1 MIWLLFICT
10 LCSVRISGSPA
21 AVYVQPNSSVLKKLW
36 AIVNF
41 QKQKRKR
48 EEGMEQEEEGED
60 STGFKHGSTQYVK
73 TSTASTEF
81 L

>member
-1 MIWLLFICT
+1 MGNSKLL
-10 LCSVRISGSPA
+10 PQA
-21 AVYVQPNSSVLKKLW
+21 EEKE
-36 AIVNF
+36 
-41 QKQKRKR
+41 R
-48 EEGMEQEEEGED
+48 EEEEEVMRDVRRRRRED

>member
-1 MIWLLFICT
+1 MGNSKLL
-10 LCSVRISGSPA
+10 PQA
-21 AVYVQPNSSVLKKLW
+21 EEKE
-36 AIVNF
+36 
-41 QKQKRKR
+41 R
-48 EEGMEQEEEGED
+48 EEEVMRDVRRRRRRED

>member
-1 MIWLLFICT
+1 MGNSKLL
-10 LCSVRISGSPA
+10 PQA
-21 AVYVQPNSSVLKKLW
+21 EEKE
-36 AIVNF
+36 
-41 QKQKRKR
+41 R
-48 EEGMEQEEEGED
+48 EEEEEEEVMRDVRRRRRRED

>member
-1 MIWLLFICT
+1 MCLEKIMGNSKLL
-10 LCSVRISGSPA
+10 PQA
-21 AVYVQPNSSVLKKLW
+21 AEEKE
-36 AIVNF
+36 
-41 QKQKRKR
+41 R
-48 EEGMEQEEEGED
+48 EEEEEVMRDVRRRRRRRED

>member
-1 MIWLLFICT
+1 MCLEKIMGNSKLL
-10 LCSVRISGSPA
+10 PQA
-21 AVYVQPNSSVLKKLW
+21 AEEKE
-36 AIVNF
+36 
-41 QKQKRKR
+41 R
-48 EEGMEQEEEGED
+48 EEEEVMRDVRRRRRRRRED

>member
-1 MIWLLFICT
+1 MGNSKLL
-10 LCSVRISGSPA
+10 PQA
-21 AVYVQPNSSVLKKLW
+21 AEEKE
-36 AIVNF
+36 
-41 QKQKRKR
+41 R
-48 EEGMEQEEEGED
+48 EEEEEVMRDVRRRRRRRRRED

>member
-1 MIWLLFICT
+1 MGNSKLL
-10 LCSVRISGSPA
+10 PQA
-21 AVYVQPNSSVLKKLW
+21 AEEKE
-36 AIVNF
+36 
-41 QKQKRKR
+41 R
-48 EEGMEQEEEGED
+48 EEEEEVMRDVRRRRRMRED

>member
-1 MIWLLFICT
+1 MGNSKLL
-10 LCSVRISGSPA
+10 PQA
-21 AVYVQPNSSVLKKLW
+21 EEKE
-36 AIVNF
+36 
-41 QKQKRKR
+41 R
-48 EEGMEQEEEGED
+48 EEEEEEVMRDVRRRRRRED

>member
-1 MIWLLFICT
+1 MGNSKLL
-10 LCSVRISGSPA
+10 PQA
-21 AVYVQPNSSVLKKLW
+21 AEEKE
-36 AIVNF
+36 
-41 QKQKRKR
+41 R
-48 EEGMEQEEEGED
+48 EEEEEVMRDVRRRRRRED

>member
-1 MIWLLFICT
+1 MCLEKIMGNSKLL
-10 LCSVRISGSPA
+10 PQA
-21 AVYVQPNSSVLKKLW
+21 AEEKE
-36 AIVNF
+36 
-41 QKQKRKR
+41 R
-48 EEGMEQEEEGED
+48 EEEEEVMRDVRRRRRED

>member
-1 MIWLLFICT
+1 MGNSKLL
-10 LCSVRISGSPA
+10 PQA
-21 AVYVQPNSSVLKKLW
+21 AEEKE
-36 AIVNF
+36 
-41 QKQKRKR
+41 R
-48 EEGMEQEEEGED
+48 EEEVMRDVRRRRRRRRED

>member
-1 MIWLLFICT
+1 MCLEKIMGNSKLL
-10 LCSVRISGSPA
+10 PQA
-21 AVYVQPNSSVLKKLW
+21 AEEKE
-36 AIVNF
+36 
-41 QKQKRKR
+41 R
-48 EEGMEQEEEGED
+48 EEEEVMRDVRRRRRRRED

>member
-1 MIWLLFICT
+1 MGNSKLL
-10 LCSVRISGSPA
+10 PQA
-21 AVYVQPNSSVLKKLW
+21 EEKE
-36 AIVNF
+36 
-41 QKQKRKR
+41 R
-48 EEGMEQEEEGED
+48 EEEEEVMRDVRRRRRRRRED

>member
-1 MIWLLFICT
+1 MCLEKIMGNSKLL
-10 LCSVRISGSPA
+10 PQA
-21 AVYVQPNSSVLKKLW
+21 AEEKE
-36 AIVNF
+36 
-41 QKQKRKR
+41 R
-48 EEGMEQEEEGED
+48 EEEEEVMRDVRRRRRRRRRED

>member
-1 MIWLLFICT
+1 M
-10 LCSVRISGSPA
+10 G
-21 AVYVQPNSSVLKKLW
+21 NSKLPE
-36 AIVNF
+36 A
-41 QKQKRKR
+41 KEKEEG
-48 EEGMEQEEEGED
+48 EEGMEQEEEEGED

>member
-1 MIWLLFICT
+1 MGNSKLL
-10 LCSVRISGSPA
+10 PQA
-21 AVYVQPNSSVLKKLW
+21 EEKE
-36 AIVNF
+36 
-41 QKQKRKR
+41 R
-48 EEGMEQEEEGED
+48 EEEEEEVMRDVRRRRRRRED

>member
-1 MIWLLFICT
+1 MGNSKLL
-10 LCSVRISGSPA
+10 PQA
-21 AVYVQPNSSVLKKLW
+21 EEKE
-36 AIVNF
+36 
-41 QKQKRKR
+41 R
-48 EEGMEQEEEGED
+48 EEEEEEVMRDVRRRRED

>member
-1 MIWLLFICT
+1 MGNSKLL
-10 LCSVRISGSPA
+10 PQA
-21 AVYVQPNSSVLKKLW
+21 AEEKE
-36 AIVNF
+36 
-41 QKQKRKR
+41 R
-48 EEGMEQEEEGED
+48 EEEEEVMRDVRRRRRRRRED

>member
-1 MIWLLFICT
+1 MGNSKLL
-10 LCSVRISGSPA
+10 PQA
-21 AVYVQPNSSVLKKLW
+21 EEKE
-36 AIVNF
+36 
-41 QKQKRKR
+41 R
-48 EEGMEQEEEGED
+48 EEEEEVMRDVRRRRRRRED

>member
-1 MIWLLFICT
+1 MCLEKIMGNSKLLPQAAEEKEREEEEVMRD
-10 LCSVRISGSPA
+10 VRRRRRRR
-21 AVYVQPNSSVLKKLW
+21 
-36 AIVNF
+36 
-41 QKQKRKR
+41 RKR
-48 EEGMEQEEEGED
+48 RED

>member
-1 MIWLLFICT
+1 MGNSKLL
-10 LCSVRISGSPA
+10 PQA
-21 AVYVQPNSSVLKKLW
+21 EEKE
-36 AIVNF
+36 
-41 QKQKRKR
+41 R
-48 EEGMEQEEEGED
+48 EEEEVMRDVRRRRRRED

>member
-1 MIWLLFICT
+1 MGNSKLL
-10 LCSVRISGSPA
+10 PQA
-21 AVYVQPNSSVLKKLW
+21 AEEKE
-36 AIVNF
+36 
-41 QKQKRKR
+41 R
-48 EEGMEQEEEGED
+48 EEEEVMRDVRRRRRRRRRED

>member
-1 MIWLLFICT
+1 MGNSKLL
-10 LCSVRISGSPA
+10 PQA
-21 AVYVQPNSSVLKKLW
+21 AEEKE
-36 AIVNF
+36 
-41 QKQKRKR
+41 R
-48 EEGMEQEEEGED
+48 EEEEEVMRDVRRRRRED

>member
-1 MIWLLFICT
+1 MGNSKLL
-10 LCSVRISGSPA
+10 PQA
-21 AVYVQPNSSVLKKLW
+21 EEKE
-36 AIVNF
+36 
-41 QKQKRKR
+41 R
-48 EEGMEQEEEGED
+48 EEEEVMRDVRRRRED

>member
-1 MIWLLFICT
+1 MGNSKLL
-10 LCSVRISGSPA
+10 PQA
-21 AVYVQPNSSVLKKLW
+21 EEKE
-36 AIVNF
+36 
-41 QKQKRKR
+41 R
-48 EEGMEQEEEGED
+48 EEEEVMRDVRRRRRED

>member
-1 MIWLLFICT
+1 MGNSKLL
-10 LCSVRISGSPA
+10 PQA
-21 AVYVQPNSSVLKKLW
+21 EEKE
-36 AIVNF
+36 
-41 QKQKRKR
+41 R
-48 EEGMEQEEEGED
+48 EEEEEVMRDVRRRRRRED

>member
-1 MIWLLFICT
+1 M
-10 LCSVRISGSPA
+10 G
-21 AVYVQPNSSVLKKLW
+21 NSKLPE
-36 AIVNF
+36 A
-41 QKQKRKR
+41 KEK
-48 EEGMEQEEEGED
+48 EEGEGMEQEEEEGED

>member
-1 MIWLLFICT
+1 MGNSKLL
-10 LCSVRISGSPA
+10 PQA
-21 AVYVQPNSSVLKKLW
+21 AEEKE
-36 AIVNF
+36 
-41 QKQKRKR
+41 R
-48 EEGMEQEEEGED
+48 EEEEVMRDVRRRRRRRRED

>member
-1 MIWLLFICT
+1 MGNSKLL
-10 LCSVRISGSPA
+10 PQA
-21 AVYVQPNSSVLKKLW
+21 AEEKE
-36 AIVNF
+36 
-41 QKQKRKR
+41 R
-48 EEGMEQEEEGED
+48 EEEEVMRDVRRRRRRRED

>member
-1 MIWLLFICT
+1 MGNSKLL
-10 LCSVRISGSPA
+10 PQA
-21 AVYVQPNSSVLKKLW
+21 EEKE
-36 AIVNF
+36 
-41 QKQKRKR
+41 R
-48 EEGMEQEEEGED
+48 EEEEEEVMRDVRRRRRED